1 MIQTKD
7 EVIGEVREI
16 FADAVA
22 GRDLD
27 NIEHRLSIAATK
39 LDAMVDERCHGLS
52 RFVVHA
58 LDAFRQV
65 IGNDSEKAHYY
76 AKALQSLVHDDLS
89 AAENALDDFSVRDF
103 LNSHE
108 DLK

>member
-1 MIQTKD
+1 MNQTKN

-22 GRDLD
+22 GRDLE

-39 LDAMVDERCHGLS
+39 LDALVDERCHGLS

-58 LDAFRQV
+58 LDAFRKS
-65 IGNDSEKAHYY
+65 IGDNPDKALYY
-76 AKALQSLVHDDLS
+76 SRALQSLVEDDV
-89 AAENALDDFSVRDF
+89 AGAEDALDDFSVRDF
-103 LNSHE
+103 LNNLS
-108 DLK
+108 

>member
-1 MIQTKD
+1 MTRLNKD

-58 LDAFRQV
+58 LDSFRKS
-65 IGNDSEKAHYY
+65 IGNDPDKAHYY
-76 AKALQSLVHDDLS
+76 AKALQSLVNDDIEG
-89 AAENALDDFSVRDF
+89 AENALDDFSIRDF
-103 LNSHE
+103 LHNLS
-108 DLK
+108 

>member
-1 MIQTKD
+1 MKLD

-58 LDAFRQV
+58 LDAFRKS
-65 IGNDSEKAHYY
+65 IADNPDKAQYY
-76 AKALQSLVHDDLS
+76 AKALQSLVNDDLKG
-89 AAENALDDFSVRDF
+89 AEDALDDFSVRDF
-103 LNSHE
+103 LNNLSQ
-108 DLK
+108 DK